1 MPSKARKPNA
11 SMGGMLKT
19 GFRDGGPSAS
29 TSHGQ
34 SQGGAWRGGTPI
46 NMHIK
51 AGRSTANQGGELR
64 SGYPADFGIKGGKV
78 PGRPHKIKRNK
89 MY

>member
-11 SMGGMLKT
+11 SIGGNMKT
-19 GFRDGGPSAS
+19 GWLNSGPSAT
-29 TSHGQ
+29 TSHGK
-34 SQGGAWRGGTPI
+34 SQGGDWRGGTPI
-46 NMHIK
+46 NMHVK

-64 SGYPADFGIKGGKV
+64 SGYPANFGIKGGNA